1 MKVFG
6 DIGSKIVWG
15 IIFLLIFGAGCVFV
29 LRNFLSPPPATVP
42 VSANTPVE
50 PSATIPPTPTPSNS
64 PVAATTTPAP
74 SNSPTPSPSVV
85 SSPTSPTASTP
96 SPSLVPNNNNSP
108 TPETN
113 ASSSPMPALAL
124 PDQVAMVV
132 PKKVK
137 PGAVLSIYEDV
148 DNNERPDPIRYSP
161 SFKKEVPGLSLIN
174 TSRTEFEEVS
184 GYFSVPQ
191 TGNYSFVIPIPENYY
206 VNLANLRLRI
216 DGQPLPNVKGGNV
229 TLERG
234 WHKVD
239 LFFFSYGSNITA
251 SQIQVK
257 WGLEGNDLR
266 LLQAWKEAA

>member
-6 DIGSKIVWG
+6 EIGSKIVWG

-29 LRNFLSPPPATVP
+29 IRNFLSPPPATVP
-42 VSANTPVE
+42 VAANTPVE
-50 PSATIPPTPTPSNS
+50 PSATIPPTPTPSGS
-64 PVAATTTPAP
+64 PSSLPSAASSPA
-74 SNSPTPSPSVV
+74 PTPSSTPLAA
-85 SSPTSPTASTP
+85 SPTISPTANTP
-96 SPSLVPNNNNSP
+96 SPSLAPNSNNPS
-108 TPETN
+108 PETN

-161 SFKKEVPGLSLIN
+161 SFRKDVAGLSLIN

-184 GYFSVPQ
+184 GYFLVPQ

-206 VNLANLRLRI
+206 VNLASLRLRI
-216 DGQPLPNVKGGNV
+216 DGQPLPNVKGGTV

-239 LFFFSYGSNITA
+239 LFFFAYGSNLVA

-257 WGLEGNDLR
+257 WGLEGSDLK
-266 LLQAWKEAA
+266 LLQAWKEAT